1 MGRRRLIRHERQF
14 QMIDNPIHNGILRD
28 EGDDLRGAATLGAE
42 HKVVFSFALV
52 VKRITLN
59 LKFK

>member
-1 MGRRRLIRHERQF
+1 
-14 QMIDNPIHNGILRD
+14 MIDNPIHNGILRD
-28 EGDDLRGAATLGAE
+28 EGDDLRGAAALGAE
-42 HKVVFSFALV
+42 HIVVFSFALV